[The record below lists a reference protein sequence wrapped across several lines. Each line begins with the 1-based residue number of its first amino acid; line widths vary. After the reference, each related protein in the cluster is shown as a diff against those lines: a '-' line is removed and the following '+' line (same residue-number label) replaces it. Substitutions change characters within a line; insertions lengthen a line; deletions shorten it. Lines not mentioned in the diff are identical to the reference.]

1 MWSIIQNISIMPKIK
16 HSIQTYKNKHPMSD
30 IAFMQ
35 QEIILPI
42 KNKILVQ
49 RFNVDKNSLYG
60 KEIYFR
66 KGETHGTN

>member
-1 MWSIIQNISIMPKIK
+1 MWHIIKNVATNKTKQTDIK
-16 HSIQTYKNKHPMSD
+16 KHPMSE

-42 KNKILVQ
+42 KNRFLVQ

-60 KEIYFR
+60 KEIYFK
-66 KGETHGTN
+66 KGELNGTR